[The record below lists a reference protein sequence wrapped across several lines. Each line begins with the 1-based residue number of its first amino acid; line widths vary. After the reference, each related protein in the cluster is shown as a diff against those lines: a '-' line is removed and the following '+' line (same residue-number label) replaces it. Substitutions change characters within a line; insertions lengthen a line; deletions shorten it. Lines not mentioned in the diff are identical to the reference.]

1 VELGTGRG
9 AVPVEL
15 EFYGALDELGLDLT
29 DHPTPHVHRRGCT
42 TSMLS
47 EVLSDIEK
55 MQDHSIPAKLL
66 ELRASIDNIDA
77 AVILML
83 AERFRCTRA
92 IGSLK
97 AEHNL
102 PPSDPDRE
110 AQQVVRLRALA
121 ANAGL
126 DPDFADAFHK
136 YVVREVVRHHEQAR
150 RGRETRPFQDG

>member
-1 VELGTGRG
+1 
-9 AVPVEL
+9 
-15 EFYGALDELGLDLT
+15 
-29 DHPTPHVHRRGCT
+29 
-42 TSMLS
+42 
-47 EVLSDIEK
+47 
-55 MQDHSIPAKLL
+55 MQDHSIPTKLL

-83 AERFRCTRA
+83 AERFRCTRT

-110 AQQVVRLRALA
+110 AQQVMRLRALA

-126 DPDFADAFHK
+126 DPAFAEGFHK

-150 RGRETRPFQDG
+150 REREARPFRDA